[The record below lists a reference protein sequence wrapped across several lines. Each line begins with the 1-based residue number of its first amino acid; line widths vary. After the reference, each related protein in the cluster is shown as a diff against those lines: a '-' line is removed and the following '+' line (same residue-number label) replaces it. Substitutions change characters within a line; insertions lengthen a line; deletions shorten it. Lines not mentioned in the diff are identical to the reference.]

1 MLRDAAAA
9 VSHVPSLALAG
20 HLPRRLHQRA
30 AVRAA
35 GRQRVALGRA
45 RCDASTW
52 GRGWGRG
59 MIAMHLSDGEL
70 SDAGFSTIGALKVTW
85 AWRRIE
91 RQSATDPLTGC

>member
-1 MLRDAAAA
+1 
-9 VSHVPSLALAG
+9 
-20 HLPRRLHQRA
+20 
-30 AVRAA
+30 
-35 GRQRVALGRA
+35 
-45 RCDASTW
+45 
-52 GRGWGRG
+52 